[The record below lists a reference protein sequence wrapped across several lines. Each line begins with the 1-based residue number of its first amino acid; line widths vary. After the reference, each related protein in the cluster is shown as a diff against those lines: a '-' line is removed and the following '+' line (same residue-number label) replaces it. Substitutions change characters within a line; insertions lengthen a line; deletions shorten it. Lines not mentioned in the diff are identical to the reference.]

1 LRTSKFC
8 DSFCE
13 TAAKG
18 GWEDLMGLLKRLLV
32 AATGLTLAAGAAAAD
47 TTVKW
52 LHIEVNPAQVKIWE
66 EVARAY
72 EAAHPGVKVEMQFL
86 ENESYKAKL
95 PTILQSKDRPHVIYS
110 WAGGVLKAQV
120 EAGVLEDITDQVK
133 GYSDTITPAALAAFT
148 QNGRVYGLPIALSQV
163 GFLYNKELLAKANI
177 DPAKIK
183 TWDDLLAGVKALKA
197 ASVTPIVVGG
207 ADKWPLHFYWTHL
220 AVRIGGNA
228 AFQAALRGENGG
240 FEGETFQKSGQLF
253 KQLVDLQPFQNGFLG
268 FKNPQAVG
276 YFGDGKAAMTLA
288 ISTVYNLQRVL
299 AADKVGLGEDKIG
312 WFDFPAVP
320 GGKGEPTDTLGG
332 ITGWLITKGA
342 PKEATDF
349 LKFFISK
356 DVQTKL
362 AAGNFL
368 IPVVKG
374 AEVGLNN
381 AFMKQIAGNLAKSN
395 YHQNFY
401 DQSLGPSVG
410 RVVNDVTAEIAGGSM
425 TPQQAATAIQA
436 AWKQGN

>member
-1 LRTSKFC
+1 
-8 DSFCE
+8 
-13 TAAKG
+13 
-18 GWEDLMGLLKRLLV
+18 MGLLKRLLV
-32 AATGLTLAAGAAAAD
+32 AATGLTLAVGTAAAD

-52 LHIEVNPAQVKIWE
+52 LHIEVNPAQVKIWD

-86 ENESYKAKL
+86 ENEAYKAKL

-110 WAGGVLKAQV
+110 WAGGVLKAQI

-148 QNGRVYGLPIALSQV
+148 QNGHVYGLPIALSQV
-163 GFLYNKELLAKANI
+163 GFLYNKELLAKANV
-177 DPAKIK
+177 DAAKIK
-183 TWDDLLAGVKALKA
+183 TWDDLLGAVKALKA
-197 ASVTPIVVGG
+197 AGVTPIVVGG

-220 AVRIGGNA
+220 AVRSGGRA
-228 AFQAALRGENGG
+228 AFDAALRGDNGG
-240 FEGETFQKSGQLF
+240 FEGETFQKSGALF

-288 ISTVYNLQRVL
+288 ISTVYHLQRAL

-312 WFDFPAVP
+312 WFDFPVVQ

-381 AFMKQIAGNLAKSN
+381 TFMKQIADNLAKSN

>member
-1 LRTSKFC
+1 
-8 DSFCE
+8 
-13 TAAKG
+13 
-18 GWEDLMGLLKRLLV
+18 MGLLKRLLV
-32 AATGLTLAAGAAAAD
+32 AATGLTLAVGAAAAD

-52 LHIEVNPAQVKIWE
+52 LHIEVNPAQVKIWD

-72 EAAHPGVKVEMQFL
+72 EAAHPGVKIEMQFL
-86 ENESYKAKL
+86 ENEAYKAKL
-95 PTILQSKDRPHVIYS
+95 PTILQSKDRPHIIYS
-110 WAGGVLKAQV
+110 WAGGVLKTQI
-120 EAGVLEDITDQVK
+120 EAGVLEEITDQVK

-148 QNGRVYGLPIALSQV
+148 QNSRVYGLPIALSQV
-163 GFLYNKELLAKANI
+163 GFLYNKELMAKANV
-177 DPAKIK
+177 DATAIK
-183 TWDDLLAGVKALKA
+183 TWDDLLAAVKALKA
-197 ASVTPIVVGG
+197 AGVTPIVVGG

-220 AVRIGGNA
+220 AVRIGGKA
-228 AFQAALRGENGG
+228 GFDAALRGENGG
-240 FEGETFQKSGQLF
+240 FAGETFQKSGELF

-276 YFGDGKAAMTLA
+276 YFGDGKAAMMLA
-288 ISTVYNLQRVL
+288 ISSTYHLQRAL

-312 WFDFPAVP
+312 WFDFPVVP
-320 GGKGEPTDTLGG
+320 GGKGAPTDTLGG
-332 ITGWLITKGA
+332 ITGWLITKGS

-356 DVQTKL
+356 DVQTRL

-368 IPVVKG
+368 VPVVKG
-374 AEVGLNN
+374 AEAGINN
-381 AFMKQIAGNLAKSN
+381 GFMKRIADNLAKSN

-401 DQSLGPSVG
+401 DQTLGPSVG
-410 RVVNDVTAEIAGGSM
+410 RVVNDVSAEIAGGSM

>member
-1 LRTSKFC
+1 
-8 DSFCE
+8 
-13 TAAKG
+13 
-18 GWEDLMGLLKRLLV
+18 MGLLKRLLV
-32 AATGLTLAAGAAAAD
+32 AATGLTLAVGVAAAD

-52 LHIEVNPAQVKIWE
+52 LHIEVNPAQVKIWD

-72 EAAHPGVKVEMQFL
+72 EAAHPGVKIEMQFL
-86 ENESYKAKL
+86 ENEAYKAKL
-95 PTILQSKDRPHVIYS
+95 PTILQSKDRPHIIYS
-110 WAGGVLKAQV
+110 WAGGVLKTQI
-120 EAGVLEDITDQVK
+120 EAGVLEEITDQVK

-148 QNGRVYGLPIALSQV
+148 QDSRVYGLPTALSQV
-163 GFLYNKELLAKANI
+163 GFLYNKELMAKANV
-177 DPAKIK
+177 DPTAIK
-183 TWDDLLAGVKALKA
+183 TWDDLLAAVKALKA
-197 ASVTPIVVGG
+197 AGVTPIVVGG

-220 AVRIGGNA
+220 AVRIGGKA
-228 AFQAALRGENGG
+228 GLDAALRGENGG
-240 FEGETFQKSGQLF
+240 FAGETFQKSGELF

-288 ISTVYNLQRVL
+288 ISSTYHLQRAL

-312 WFDFPAVP
+312 WFDFPVVP
-320 GGKGEPTDTLGG
+320 GGKGAPTDTLGG

-342 PKEATDF
+342 PKEAVDF
-349 LKFFISK
+349 LRFFISK
-356 DVQTKL
+356 DVQTRL

-368 IPVVKG
+368 MPVVKG
-374 AEVGLNN
+374 ADSGLNN
-381 AFMKQIAGNLAKSN
+381 PFMKRIAENLAKSN

-410 RVVNDVTAEIAGGSM
+410 RVVNDAAAEIAGGSM
-425 TPQQAATAIQA
+425 TPQQAATAIEV

>member
-1 LRTSKFC
+1 
-8 DSFCE
+8 
-13 TAAKG
+13 
-18 GWEDLMGLLKRLLV
+18 MGLLKRLLV
-32 AATGLTLAAGAAAAD
+32 AATGLTLAVGPAAAD

-52 LHIEVNPAQVKIWE
+52 LHIEVNPAQVKIWD

-86 ENESYKAKL
+86 ENEAYKAKL
-95 PTILQSKDRPHVIYS
+95 PTILQSKDRPHIIYS
-110 WAGGVLKAQV
+110 WAGGVLKTQI
-120 EAGVLEDITDQVK
+120 EAGVLEEITDQVK

-148 QNGRVYGLPIALSQV
+148 QNSRVYGLPTALSQV
-163 GFLYNKELLAKANI
+163 GFLYNKELMAKANV
-177 DPAKIK
+177 DATAIK
-183 TWDDLLAGVKALKA
+183 TWDDLLAAVKTLKA
-197 ASVTPIVVGG
+197 AGVTPIVVGG

-220 AVRIGGNA
+220 AVRIGGKA
-228 AFQAALRGENGG
+228 GLDAALRGENGG
-240 FEGETFQKSGQLF
+240 FAGETFQKSGELF

-276 YFGDGKAAMTLA
+276 YFGDGKAAMTLG
-288 ISTVYNLQRVL
+288 ISSTYHVQRAL

-312 WFDFPAVP
+312 WFDFPVVP
-320 GGKGEPTDTLGG
+320 GGKGAPTDTLGG
-332 ITGWLITKGA
+332 ITGWLITKGS

-356 DVQTKL
+356 DVQTRL

-368 IPVVKG
+368 VPVVKG
-374 AEVGLNN
+374 AEAGISNG
-381 AFMKQIAGNLAKSN
+381 FMKRIADNLAKSN

-401 DQSLGPSVG
+401 DQTLGPSVG
-410 RVVNDVTAEIAGGSM
+410 RVVNDVSAEIAGGSM

>member
-1 LRTSKFC
+1 
-8 DSFCE
+8 
-13 TAAKG
+13 
-18 GWEDLMGLLKRLLV
+18 MGLLKRLLV
-32 AATGLTLAAGAAAAD
+32 AATGLTLAVGAAAAD
-47 TTVKW
+47 STVKW
-52 LHIEVNPAQVKIWE
+52 LHIEVNPAQVKIWD

-72 EAAHPGVKVEMQFL
+72 EAAHPGVKIEMQFL
-86 ENESYKAKL
+86 ENEAYKAKL
-95 PTILQSKDRPHVIYS
+95 PTILQSKDRPHIIYS
-110 WAGGVLKAQV
+110 WAGGVLKTQI
-120 EAGVLEDITDQVK
+120 EAGVLEEITDQVK

-148 QNGRVYGLPIALSQV
+148 QNSRVYGLPIALSQV
-163 GFLYNKELLAKANI
+163 GFLYNKELMAKANV
-177 DPAKIK
+177 DATAIK
-183 TWDDLLAGVKALKA
+183 TWDDLIAAVKALKA
-197 ASVTPIVVGG
+197 AGVTPIVVGG

-220 AVRIGGNA
+220 AVRIGGKA
-228 AFQAALRGENGG
+228 GFDAALRGENGG
-240 FEGETFQKSGQLF
+240 FAGETFQKSGELF

-288 ISTVYNLQRVL
+288 ISSTYHLQRAL

-312 WFDFPAVP
+312 WFDFPVVS
-320 GGKGEPTDTLGG
+320 GGKGAPTDTLGG
-332 ITGWLITKGA
+332 ITGWLITKGS

-356 DVQTKL
+356 DVQTRL

-368 IPVVKG
+368 VPVAKG
-374 AEVGLNN
+374 AEAGINN
-381 AFMKQIAGNLAKSN
+381 GFMKRIADNLAKSN

-401 DQSLGPSVG
+401 DQTLGPSVG
-410 RVVNDVTAEIAGGSM
+410 RVVNDVSAEIAGGSM